1 MLFTA
6 VFDDNSKY
14 CGGTLQEPKWLD
26 IPLDKKIRTIFY
38 TLPFNDCLGM
48 SGYSSYYHFGEVPF
62 DITGKSKGKKII
74 AYTYLIGKKGNKY
87 LINKIS
93 WINGNVE
100 RKIVD
105 NTDKLISELNSLGW
119 RNGV

>member
-48 SGYSSYYHFGEVPF
+48 SGYDAYYHFGEIPF
-62 DITGKSKGKKII
+62 DITGKNKGKKTIEH
-74 AYTYLIGKKGNKY
+74 TYLIGKKGNKY